1 MGGGADLPYATS
13 LFISFSFISMAS
25 GIIKKILEKGFGF
38 ISVEG
43 MEDVFFH
50 MSACNGQFESLR
62 EGQSVQFEVEDGPK
76 GKKAVNVTAI

>member
-1 MGGGADLPYATS
+1 
-13 LFISFSFISMAS
+13 MAS